1 MLEGTIA
8 AADIVPRH
16 TRHVALARGLM
27 KQLDPERE
35 LVVDLSLYDDPGEP
49 VIPIFRPG
57 IEKISAAAV
66 HSPPTEILLQPNG
79 QEELH
84 MAGAQAKLGIASRHF
99 EQWIN
104 CNLRPPIVFG
114 RRQETVF
121 DPDFQVSMP
130 IAVGSPALAL

>member
-16 TRHVALARGLM
+16 TRYVALARGLM

-49 VIPIFRPG
+49 VIPVFRPG

-104 CNLRPPIVFG
+104 CNLRPPILFAG
-114 RRQETVF
+114 GQKPVF
-121 DPDFQVSMP
+121 DADF
-130 IAVGSPALAL
+130 